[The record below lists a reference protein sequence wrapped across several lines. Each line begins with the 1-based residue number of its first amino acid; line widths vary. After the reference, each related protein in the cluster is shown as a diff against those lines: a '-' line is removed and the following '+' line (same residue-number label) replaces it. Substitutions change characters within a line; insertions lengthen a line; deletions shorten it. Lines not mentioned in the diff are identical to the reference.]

1 MELLV
6 FETNIKSKKK
16 VKSLKPLFNTHSDIL
31 KWSVDL
37 EDVDKVLRI
46 EATPNL
52 SEKEVMNLIRIHG
65 FYIKPLPD

>member
-1 MELLV
+1 MELLI
-6 FETNIKSKKK
+6 FETNITSKKK
-16 VKSLKPLFNTHSDIL
+16 LQSLGPVFNNHSDIL

-37 EDVDKVLRI
+37 EDIDKVLRI

-52 SEKEVMNLIRIHG
+52 SEEKVMDLIRIHG